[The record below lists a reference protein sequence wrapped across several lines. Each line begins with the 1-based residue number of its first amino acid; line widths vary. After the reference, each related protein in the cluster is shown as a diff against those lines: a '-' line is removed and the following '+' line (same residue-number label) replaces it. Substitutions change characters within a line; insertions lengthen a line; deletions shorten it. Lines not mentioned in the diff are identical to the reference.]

1 MAVYLKVVMCMWVW
15 KWFAVSIKS
24 SLLVSCMLMMQALLA
39 VQLDNGSCVRFVE
52 TDVDLAKMVLQY
64 TKAVAERPYKYAV
77 HY

>member
-1 MAVYLKVVMCMWVW
+1 
-15 KWFAVSIKS
+15 
-24 SLLVSCMLMMQALLA
+24 MLMMQALLA